1 MSDPT
6 LENLKALIADII
18 CMEAADINPPD
29 TFAALGFDSLDHA
42 QLINECEDHF
52 EIEISDEDA
61 IQCLTVSTLY
71 DVITR
76 AHYQTS
82 SPRR

>member
-6 LENLKALIADII
+6 LENLRSLIADIV
-18 CMEAADINPPD
+18 CAEADDINPTD
-29 TFAALGFDSLDHA
+29 TFTALGFDSLDHA

-52 EIEISDEDA
+52 EIEITDADA
-61 IQCLTVSTLY
+61 IQCLTVATLY

-76 AHYQTS
+76 AHYA
-82 SPRR
+82 